1 MVSFVM
7 HLDRKMSDGL
17 IDIGDLSV
25 FSPQC
30 TVSYTGIDYSVDQS
44 YIFYDSFVNK
54 FSDNI

>member
-1 MVSFVM
+1 
-7 HLDRKMSDGL
+7 MSDGL